1 MGLLALYL
9 PCLAF
14 VEYVS
19 STWTPHIGFC
29 ILKDMYWTIHVGFI
43 NSRDNIS
50 NKTPLYFHHF
60 DLIYFVSNQFVF
72 LENPYVLKN
81 CYWYLNRSFLD
92 YCGTIK
98 NSWWQSK
105 KVYIERA
112 YFGPLIFTIPNIT
125 DNTVKSSLHY
135 PPPPSLVGILD
146 SPCSVCLSVDIIC
159 PEYILTWSM
168 NWWNMS
174 IFQSEAYICSNKSR
188 C

>member
-135 PPPPSLVGILD
+135 PPPPQV
-146 SPCSVCLSVDIIC
+146 
-159 PEYILTWSM
+159 
-168 NWWNMS
+168 
-174 IFQSEAYICSNKSR
+174 
-188 C
+188 